1 MDMGWWQRNAGGSI
15 TYINGHS
22 NIIREICLKERKSVI
37 NAISALAVILRIWS
51 QAPALKMFMMQLLE
65 TPQHLIGFLLIKILR
80 ISAQTSVM
88 KAIQI

>member
-22 NIIREICLKERKSVI
+22 NIIREICLKKRKSVI

-65 TPQHLIGFLLIKILR
+65 TPQPLIGFLLIKILR